1 MAGRIIKSFD
11 NYDTSTMT
19 DFLSMVARD
28 IEDSLIQCG
37 ATPGKDY
44 TYKDV
49 FDWSVSV
56 LAARQKPFE

>member
-1 MAGRIIKSFD
+1 MTARIIKCFD
-11 NYDTSTMT
+11 KYDDSTMS
-19 DFLSMVARD
+19 DYLSMVARD

-56 LAARQKPFE
+56 LAARQKPLE